1 MSWEYFY
8 CPSAKWH
15 DICWLGRLFSEGES
29 SPVHSLLRH
38 STECHHDRRKGK
50 NVIHEKTWKAKRFFS
65 TLQQSSIA
73 PTTMKNW
80 GGAIP
85 RKALEGGPSCFFGIL
100 RTTSPSSA
108 SNALLFSASWHR
120 SMSMTETC
128 DHLSQNFP
136 ATAAEAPSAPRLLL
150 INAQLLLLQAQHNTE
165 SNKPTLDNK
174 ARM

>member
-1 MSWEYFY
+1 MRILLLSKCKMAWHLLSWKVVFQ
-8 CPSAKWH
+8 
-15 DICWLGRLFSEGES
+15 GES

-38 STECHHDRRKGK
+38 GMSSWQKKGK
-50 NVIHEKTWKAKRFFS
+50 KCHPWKDMKSQEVFS
-65 TLQQSSIA
+65 TLQQSSTA

-80 GGAIP
+80 GGHST
-85 RKALEGGPSCFFGIL
+85 EGTWRWTFLFFRNITYYFSL
-100 RTTSPSSA
+100 F
-108 SNALLFSASWHR
+108 ALLFSASWHR

-136 ATAAEAPSAPRLLL
+136 ATTAEAPSAPRLLL